1 MQRQIKGALA
11 ATVAL
16 VVMVGGGNSLAK
28 WVDQET
34 LSGATVTAGT
44 LSLGPC
50 VKDGVSGWSERV
62 FVPAPDPNPNEYVEI
77 ANIATYRLRAGYDY
91 VYYCY
96 SPVSATGP
104 RLRAS
109 VTADPSLAGGTLPS
123 TVNAFRTYVSTQ
135 ANVELY
141 NSTLTPKIRSDLTSA
156 QNGQDVLVTVA
167 FTILPNDPL
176 SAGGTLNM
184 AGLSLVTQQLAP
196 T

>member
-1 MQRQIKGALA
+1 MKKQIWGALA
-11 ATVAL
+11 GAVAL

-28 WVDQET
+28 WSDQET
-34 LSGATVTAGT
+34 LSGAKVTAGT
-44 LSLGPC
+44 LSLGAC
-50 VKDGVSGWSERV
+50 VKDGASGWSERV
-62 FVPAPDPNPNEYVEI
+62 YVPAPTPNTNPYIEI

-109 VTADPSLAGGTLPS
+109 VTADPSLAGGTLPA
-123 TVNAFRTYVSTQ
+123 TVFGFRTYVST
-135 ANVELY
+135 ASDVDLY
-141 NSTLTPKIRSDLTSA
+141 DSTLTPKIRSDLTSA
-156 QNGQDVLVTVA
+156 QNGQDVSVTVA

-184 AGLSLVTQQLAP
+184 AGLSLVTQQLTP